1 MRYFWGILAVFCI
14 MRLFYK
20 GTRDR
25 RKETIEFDRLD
36 SLTIALIMIGVV
48 IGLIYLTVEYW

>member
-1 MRYFWGILAVFCI
+1 MRYFWGILAVFFI

-20 GTRDR
+20 GIRDR

-36 SLTIALIMIGVV
+36 SLTIALIMIGIVT
-48 IGLIYLTVEYW
+48 GLMYLTIEYW